1 MSISITALMREPSWT
16 GMNRALPL
24 CQGLE
29 VHIFEHQEEPGRAGM
44 IIACG
49 PGNMAGNSAT
59 LGIGKN
65 QRGNQQGHS
74 EGRLLARSRPAAPG
88 TPKRRAV
95 KKEAT
100 PLMAQQTDRLV
111 SPGALLDDAHIDLS
125 LRPQRLGDFVGQTV
139 LRENLEIGIQAARLR
154 HEALD
159 HVILYG
165 PPGLGKTTL
174 AHIIA
179 HELGVNIKVT
189 SGPAIERP
197 GDMAAILTSLQ
208 QGDLL
213 FIDEVHR
220 LNRTVEEMLYSALE
234 DFFISWVAGK
244 GLAAR
249 SINLKLNPF
258 TLVGATTRFS
268 MISAPMR
275 DRFGSV
281 FRLEYYDQTEME
293 QVANRSAG
301 ILELDSEPEG
311 IAEIAKRARGTPRIA
326 NRLLKRARDYALIR
340 ADNVLTGE
348 VARAALDLL
357 RVDQLGLDESD
368 HRLLNN
374 IIEKFG
380 GGPVGLDTLSASLS
394 EDPDTVMEVWEPY
407 LLQLGFLQRTG
418 RGRVATPLAYQHL
431 QQVPPGPAGE

>member
-1 MSISITALMREPSWT
+1 
-16 GMNRALPL
+16 
-24 CQGLE
+24 
-29 VHIFEHQEEPGRAGM
+29 
-44 IIACG
+44 
-49 PGNMAGNSAT
+49 
-59 LGIGKN
+59 
-65 QRGNQQGHS
+65 
-74 EGRLLARSRPAAPG
+74 
-88 TPKRRAV
+88 
-95 KKEAT
+95 
-100 PLMAQQTDRLV
+100 MAQQTDRLV